1 MKHSALFSSRAR
13 AARGGPASVVARACI
28 VCVACLSGA
37 CAPQRS
43 GDEVYLDQP
52 VPACEEPKAAPTAA
66 LPPGTVGP
74 EAPPPLS
81 QGALT
86 AAHTT
91 GRAIGHAGGTARAL
105 RYVDRLTADGFW
117 VRGTFARVIAGLAA
131 AALGAL
137 AAVFLLTLR
146 AKRPVARWGDSLV
159 HQLLRETREVRGLGA
174 TGDGGQRALVARFEE
189 ALAAAESKTQKLA
202 QRCRPL
208 EDRAESATSQ
218 AHLESL
224 YTQMESVL
232 GQVEHLHFQIIA
244 WSERAAT
251 MDDASVQGQVTSAID
266 GLLAALKEAT

>member
-1 MKHSALFSSRAR
+1 LHTR
-13 AARGGPASVVARACI
+13 VAR
-28 VCVACLSGA
+28 VGLLCLVGAGLASA

-52 VPACEEPKAAPTAA
+52 VPECDEPKAGPTAA
-66 LPPGTVGP
+66 MPPGTVGP

-81 QGALT
+81 QVALT
-86 AAHTT
+86 AAHST
-91 GRAIGHAGGTARAL
+91 GRALGHMAGTARAL

-137 AAVFLLTLR
+137 AAVFFLTLR

-174 TGDGGQRALVARFEE
+174 TGDGGQRALVGRFEE
-189 ALAAAESKTQKLA
+189 ALAAAEQKTQKLA

-224 YTQMESVL
+224 YTQMEAVL
-232 GQVEHLHFQIIA
+232 GQVEHIHFQLIA
-244 WSERAAT
+244 WGERAAQ
-251 MDDASVQGQVTSAID
+251 MDDASLSGQVTAAVD
-266 GLLAALKEAT
+266 GLLAAMKEAT